1 MEDSSTGMTAT
12 STTTVVAAPAK
23 PGRPRD
29 AGADD
34 RILRAVVDEL
44 SEHGVAG
51 FRINNVA
58 SRAKV
63 AKRTLYSRWAERD
76 ELILAG
82 LNSLALDLVP
92 PRTGSLVGDLDALYD
107 DIAAALDS
115 PRWLIAARCSFELPD
130 YPELY
135 AKFQR
140 DCIDKPLA
148 VVEDV
153 LRDAQLRGELRADLD
168 RSVAAENFTGSIAG
182 FSSHIARLRGV
193 SAYGVRE
200 QFLAMFLHGVRD
212 EAGGAAG

>member
-1 MEDSSTGMTAT
+1 MTVT
-12 STTTVVAAPAK
+12 SPAPVK

-29 AGADD
+29 TGADD

-58 SRAKV
+58 ARAKV

-76 ELILAG
+76 DLILAG
-82 LNSLALDLVP
+82 LNTLALDLVP
-92 PRTGSLVGDLDALYD
+92 PRTGGFVGDLEALYD
-107 DIAAALDS
+107 EIADALDS

-130 YPELY
+130 YPDLY

-153 LRDAQLRGELRADLD
+153 LRDAQLRGELRAGID
-168 RSVAAENFTGSIAG
+168 RSVAAETFTGSIAG

-193 SAYGVRE
+193 SAYGVRA
-200 QFLAMFLHGVRD
+200 QFLDMFLHGLRADDARD
-212 EAGGAAG
+212 